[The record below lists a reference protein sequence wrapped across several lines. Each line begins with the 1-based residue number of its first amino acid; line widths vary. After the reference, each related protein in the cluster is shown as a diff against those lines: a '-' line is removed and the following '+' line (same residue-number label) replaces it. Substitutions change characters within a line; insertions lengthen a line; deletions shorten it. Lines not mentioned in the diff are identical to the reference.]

1 MLSYQQNANR
11 TSMFAILVKHTKNQV
26 ALDYGNQNASNQ
38 NASNQNASNQNAS
51 GKQGYPVSYNDSSS
65 RTHVLKHRHV
75 LKKNDLKS
83 NSASNDNYVANTYNQ
98 IRERVKLLRRAGSAA
113 PRKVGAIKNLYQ

>member
-26 ALDYGNQNASNQ
+26 ALDYG
-38 NASNQNASNQNAS
+38 NQNASNQNAS

>member
-26 ALDYGNQNASNQ
+26 ALDYGNQNASYQ
-38 NASNQNASNQNAS
+38 NAG

-83 NSASNDNYVANTYNQ
+83 NSASNDKYVANTYNQ